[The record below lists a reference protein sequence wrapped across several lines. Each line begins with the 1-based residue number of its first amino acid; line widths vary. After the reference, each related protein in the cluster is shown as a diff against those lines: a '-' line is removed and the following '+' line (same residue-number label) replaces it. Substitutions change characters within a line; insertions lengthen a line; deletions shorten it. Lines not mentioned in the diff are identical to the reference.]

1 MWSQMFQNHRA
12 RQSNNFMPKSCLLH
26 VLHIIL
32 HPVWYLIY
40 FSFNKLMA
48 YVMPLDNGHVVEQA
62 GKTVSE
68 EHKMY
73 EISAQCSIDDS
84 LQLY

>member
-1 MWSQMFQNHRA
+1 
-12 RQSNNFMPKSCLLH
+12 
-26 VLHIIL
+26 
-32 HPVWYLIY
+32 
-40 FSFNKLMA
+40 
-48 YVMPLDNGHVVEQA
+48 MPLDNGHVVEQA